1 MRSKTGENAF
11 SYKKHTKKKA
21 LLIVT
26 GVILC
31 LAAFF
36 LNLLVGSSG
45 MSISDLVGVIFDPGH
60 AEPVNKI
67 IVWQYR
73 LPMAVMGILAGFVLG
88 LAGATM
94 QTILNNP
101 LASPYTLGVS
111 AGASVG
117 ASLAIVLGLGSYLAL
132 GRLLVPACAFVFA
145 FLACAG
151 IYFFARVKN
160 FTSETMVL
168 VGIGMVFLFQAVQT
182 FIQYMASA
190 EELQTAMFWTFGS
203 LSKADWFNIP
213 VIFAVLLACFIY
225 IYSNSW
231 NLTAMK
237 LGDEKAKVLG
247 VDIEKVRMRMF
258 VAISLM
264 TSVTVAFVGC
274 IGFIGI
280 IGPHIAR
287 MLIGEDQ
294 RFFLPFSC
302 VCGTVVLSFASLL
315 AKIIVPGSIFP
326 IGIITSILGV
336 PFYFVLLIS
345 KKRKH

>member
-1 MRSKTGENAF
+1 MKEEKKENAF
-11 SYKKHTKKKA
+11 SYKRHTRKKLVLIAAGIA
-21 LLIVT
+21 LCIT
-26 GVILC
+26 
-31 LAAFF
+31 AFF
-36 LNLLVGSSG
+36 LNLLTGSSELTASEL
-45 MSISDLVGVIFDPGH
+45 MRTVFRPAAADRISR
-60 AEPVNKI
+60 I
-67 IVWQYR
+67 IVMQYR
-73 LPMAVMGILAGFVLG
+73 LPMAIMGILAGFVLG

-117 ASLAIVLGLGSYLAL
+117 ASLAIVLGAGSYLAL
-132 GRLLVPACAFVFA
+132 GRFLIPVSAFVFA
-145 FLACAG
+145 FVACSG
-151 IYFFARVKN
+151 IYFFAKIKN

-213 VIFAVLLACFIY
+213 VIAVVLAACFIY

-237 LGDEKAKVLG
+237 LGDEKAKGLG
-247 VDIEKVRMRMF
+247 VNIEKVRKRMF

-294 RFFLPFSC
+294 RYFLPFSC
-302 VCGTVVLSFASLL
+302 ICGTVVLSFASLL
-315 AKIIVPGSIFP
+315 SKIIVTGTIFP

-336 PFYFVLLIS
+336 PFYFILLIS
-345 KKRKH
+345 KKRTH